1 MRGAVAALGLVLAGW
16 PAAGIAQT
24 AITPDVAAGRALGT
38 TVSQAGTVFSIDGG
52 TRAGTNLFHSFSR
65 FDLGAGDT
73 AAWVRAAGDA
83 GQIRNVV
90 SRVTGG
96 EPSVILGALDST
108 ALPNAGFWFVNPA
121 GIVFG
126 PGAQVNV
133 PSAAH
138 FSTAA
143 ELRFSDGSSFAVA
156 APDGSTLSVAA
167 PEAWGFVG
175 GQGSIAI
182 SGVGS
187 EFEGVGPDF
196 AAAETQLSFAAAN
209 IGVENST
216 ILSRGLDLTAVGDGS
231 SVVRIL
237 NPLAAPA
244 TGDMQIFNSLLG
256 AVDSSV
262 GARSLRVNGG
272 FLDIQTSGL
281 FSSGDLFVTASDR
294 VEAVATGFQ
303 VASFTGQA
311 AGSIIIRTPS
321 IAMDSS
327 RLIAGAIED
336 GAPGS
341 ILVET
346 GDLFLFESEITND
359 AADGVG
365 ATPGAILLRSTGDFV
380 LLNSAIRSNA
390 TGAADGGFIFIEG
403 RDVEITSSR
412 IESDTFGFATG
423 KAGLVTV
430 NAGTLSMSAAAAITS
445 TTSTEGAGG
454 NVIITVDDLLRME
467 SKASIRSD
475 TLFAGNAGSVNIF
488 AGAIEMVDQASIT
501 SRAESGTG
509 NAGTVL
515 IEADQLFMNDAMIS
529 SGSDGFGDGG
539 DVFIT
544 AGDIVLDGGR
554 REFTAISGETS
565 GPGDAGRIFI
575 QADSMVLRN
584 GGQVLSDTYG
594 SGRAGDIA
602 VVAKELLLQDGGRIS
617 SDSIDIGDAGDV
629 VIAADKLVVDS
640 GDFDSSFIS
649 SDALDAGAAGTVSV
663 ISKSI
668 LVDNGAFISS
678 DTYVSGQGGDL
689 VISADTIDLRN
700 FGQIRSQTRLV
711 GDAGSVSI
719 EAKTITLDSG
729 GAILSEAIG
738 RNVDGRAGSVEIV
751 ADTLNIGARSVVST
765 STAGTGD
772 GGAVSIEAQ
781 TISLKDGGAVAS
793 GTEPGSAGNAG
804 SVDLIVDTLT
814 VGDGSSITTSTGGSG
829 DAGVVSVSA
838 ATLTVDGGRIA
849 SSAEIGATGAANEL
863 YLEADTLSV
872 LNSGAIATLS
882 TNPRPAGLITVIA
895 GDLRIDGQGSL
906 IASENQSGNPNFGG
920 RIGPGG
926 DAGTV
931 LIAADN
937 LTISNGGRVSTNS
950 FAGAAGDIGIAIER
964 PGLLTLRGDTPGVIQ
979 TSSGPGTGGRISISD
994 PLAII
999 SNGGLILALGEQR
1012 GANVQIQSRY
1022 FINSTDRLNEV
1033 NVAGEV
1039 QIQTGLYD
1047 VSSGVVGR
1055 DLSVLDASKVLRG
1068 QCPATRASG
1077 AVSQLI
1083 TRPVGPYA
1091 REPAADPLVMP
1102 VAPSPGAASPGA
1114 CP

>member
-138 FSTAA
+138 FSTASD
-143 ELRFSDGSSFAVA
+143 LRFSDGSRFAVA

-175 GQGSIAI
+175 GQGTIAI
-182 SGVGS
+182 SGVGPDLQ
-187 EFEGVGPDF
+187 GVGPEF
-196 AAAETQLSFAAAN
+196 AAAETQLSFTAAN
-209 IGVENST
+209 IGVEDSE

-231 SVVRIL
+231 AVVRLL
-237 NPLAAPA
+237 NPLATDAR
-244 TGDMQIFNSLLG
+244 GDMQIFNSLLG

-262 GARSLRVNGG
+262 GARSVRVNGG

-281 FSSGDLFVTASDR
+281 FSSGDLFVSASDR
-294 VEAVATGFQ
+294 IEAVATGFQ

-311 AGSIIIRTPS
+311 AGSIIIRSPS
-321 IAMDSS
+321 VAMDTS

-346 GDLFLFESEITND
+346 GNLFLFESEVTND

-365 ATPGAILLRSTGDFV
+365 AAPGAILLRSTGDFV
-380 LLNSAIRSNA
+380 LLNSAVRSNA
-390 TGAADGGFIFIEG
+390 TGAADGGFVFLEG

-412 IESDTFGFATG
+412 VESDTFGFATG
-423 KAGLVTV
+423 KAGLVTI
-430 NAGTLSMSAAAAITS
+430 NAGTLSMSATGSITS

-454 NVIITVDDLLRME
+454 NVILTVDGLLRME
-467 SKASIRSD
+467 SNASIRSD
-475 TLFAGNAGSVNIF
+475 AIDVGDAGSVTIS
-488 AGAIEMVDQASIT
+488 AGAIEMTDGASIT

-509 NAGTVL
+509 NAGFVL
-515 IEADQLFMNDAMIS
+515 IEVKDLFMRDAIIS
-529 SGSDGFGDGG
+529 SGSDGFGAGG
-539 DVFIT
+539 NVFIT
-544 AGDIVLDGGR
+544 ARDILLDGAR
-554 REFTAISGETS
+554 REFTSISGETF
-565 GPGDAGRIFI
+565 GPGNAGQIFI
-575 QADSMVLRN
+575 QADTMALVN
-584 GGQVLSDTYG
+584 GGQILSDTRG
-594 SGRAGDIA
+594 SGRAGDVG

-617 SDSIDIGDAGDV
+617 SDSYDAGDAGDV
-629 VIAADKLVVDS
+629 TIAVDKVVVDA
-640 GDFDSSFIS
+640 GDDVSFIS
-649 SDALDAGAAGTVSV
+649 SDSLGEGAAGTLAV

-668 LVDNGAFISS
+668 LVDNGGFISS
-678 DTYVSGQGGDL
+678 DTYTSGRGGDL

-738 RNVDGRAGSVEIV
+738 RNVDGRAGSVQIV
-751 ADTLNIGARSVVST
+751 ADTLSIGDRSSIST

-772 GGAVSIEAQ
+772 GGAVSIEAE
-781 TISLKDGGAVAS
+781 TISLEDGGAVSS
-793 GTEPGSAGNAG
+793 GTGPGSAGNAG

-814 VGDGSSITTSTGGSG
+814 VGEGSSITTSTGGSG
-829 DAGVVSVSA
+829 DAGVVTVEA
-838 ATLTVDGGRIA
+838 TTLTVDGGRIA
-849 SSAEIGATGAANEL
+849 SSAELGSTGSANEL
-863 YLEADTLSV
+863 FLQADTLSV
-872 LNSGAIATLS
+872 VNSGVIATLS
-882 TNPRPAGLITVIA
+882 TNPNPAGLITVLA
-895 GDLRIDGQGSL
+895 GELRIDGQGSL
-906 IASENQSGNPNFGG
+906 IGSENQSGNPNFGG
-920 RIGPGG
+920 QIGPGG

-931 LIAADN
+931 LIGADN

-950 FAGAAGDIGIAIER
+950 FAGAAGDIGIGIER

-979 TSSGPGTGGRISISD
+979 TSSGPGTGGRIVISD

-1039 QIQTGLYD
+1039 EIQTGLYD

-1055 DLSVLDASKVLRG
+1055 ELSVLDASKVLRG

-1091 REPAADPLVMP
+1091 REPVSDPLVMP
-1102 VAPSPGAASPGA
+1102 AAPSPAAASGA